1 MSATTH
7 GVGMTDDFGESVAT
21 AARTDVD
28 AVSGP
33 PARFEAG
40 AGDDWGTVLAVAA
53 LLVVLIVGVLVLGGG

>member
-7 GVGMTDDFGESVAT
+7 GVGLTDDFGDSMG
-21 AARTDVD
+21 AAGQSDTDTT
-28 AVSGP
+28 SER

-53 LLVVLIVGVLVLGGG
+53 LLVVLIVGVLVLGGS